1 MNIPTLVRTRG
12 HSSKVKLRPIKTTVI
27 LRVENGWIQGELHFQ
42 TRYTFDMKRRVK
54 FVAFADGGERV
65 RQNTEG
71 VEANIIASRHRIMVY
86 RHLRHWV
93 VGVDMVLLLMKH
105 ITGFL

>member
-1 MNIPTLVRTRG
+1 MNIPTRG
-12 HSSKVKLRPIKTTVI
+12 HLSKVKLQPIKITII

-54 FVAFADGGERV
+54 FVAFAGGGERV

-71 VEANIIASRHRIMVY
+71 VEANITASRH
-86 RHLRHWV
+86 
-93 VGVDMVLLLMKH
+93 G
-105 ITGFL
+105 ITA